1 VRCIVRLQ
9 YHNRLSQAGRRLSN
23 PLGLLIMAS
32 RILHASVHVLYCTSV
47 LRMMVII
54 VGSDLRKRADDYGDT
69 VRLPEVRYRRSYDRI
84 T

>member
-1 VRCIVRLQ
+1 
-9 YHNRLSQAGRRLSN
+9 
-23 PLGLLIMAS
+23 MAS